1 MKYNRKNKLLLLV
14 PAFFMAG
21 YCSAI
26 AQTPERKISLSEAI
40 DLGVRSSGYLKVAN
54 AKVNE
59 AIAASRQARDNQ
71 LPDLKTSGS
80 YMRLNNPDIKLKIK
94 LSSSGSG
101 TPAISVKE
109 LSYGMVNASIPVFS
123 GFRIHYGIESAKYL
137 EQATVLD
144 ATNQKEE
151 IVANVIAA
159 YATLNKAQVA
169 VELVAEN
176 LKQQVQR
183 VTDFRNLEKNGVLA
197 LNDLLKAQL
206 QQSNAELALMDAENN
221 LKLTRMNLSLMLG
234 LPESSPLTADSL
246 SFANPE
252 DAGSVANWEQGA
264 MQNRKDFQSLS
275 LQEKAT
281 ATAVKAAQGE
291 YFPGLAVTGGY
302 IAANIPGL
310 MTITNAIN
318 VGVGLQYNIG
328 SIWKTAAKVDAA
340 RARLDEIQATQGI
353 ISDGIRL
360 QVHQA
365 YENYLLTIRK
375 IEVYKKAME
384 QATENYRISKNKY
397 DNSLMTITDLID
409 ADVAQFQAALN
420 LATSRADA
428 FTAYKKLQQT
438 AGELIPAT
446 K

>member
-1 MKYNRKNKLLLLV
+1 
-14 PAFFMAG
+14 
-21 YCSAI
+21 
-26 AQTPERKISLSEAI
+26 
-40 DLGVRSSGYLKVAN
+40 
-54 AKVNE
+54 
-59 AIAASRQARDNQ
+59 
-71 LPDLKTSGS
+71 
-80 YMRLNNPDIKLKIK
+80 
-94 LSSSGSG
+94 
-101 TPAISVKE
+101 
-109 LSYGMVNASIPVFS
+109 
-123 GFRIHYGIESAKYL
+123 
-137 EQATVLD
+137 
-144 ATNQKEE
+144 
-151 IVANVIAA
+151 
-159 YATLNKAQVA
+159 
-169 VELVAEN
+169 
-176 LKQQVQR
+176 
-183 VTDFRNLEKNGVLA
+183 
-197 LNDLLKAQL
+197 
-206 QQSNAELALMDAENN
+206 
-221 LKLTRMNLSLMLG
+221 LTRMNLSLMLG